1 MMAIAITLGSRTLH
15 SFLSPRGFLLSF
27 CLGASSSHS
36 PQPRLTCAVTL
47 VPFEQ
52 KTCSSVMGIVTV
64 SSSTSSFQRGLL
76 FFAFRFLDLCF
87 SLCFLR

>member
-1 MMAIAITLGSRTLH
+1 
-15 SFLSPRGFLLSF
+15 
-27 CLGASSSHS
+27 
-36 PQPRLTCAVTL
+36 L